1 MKKSRTIII
10 SLILVLSIVIYVA
23 NALQRSYLKIANS
36 KVATEKAKGVPVVK
50 EKEEKSTPKEEKKAK
65 VSESIPVSEV
75 KEKKVVVID
84 PGHANRSNL
93 EKEPIAPNSSEMKI
107 KDGGGAEGVV
117 SKTPEYL
124 VNMKV
129 SVKLKALLEEK
140 GYIVKM
146 TKVDNSASLGNV
158 ERAEIANKENA
169 ALAIRIHADSNDS
182 SSVKGA
188 SMLVPASINENTK
201 TIHDKSFSYGKTILD
216 TLVSEVG
223 MKNRGVVERDDMT
236 GFNWSKVPVV
246 LIEMGF
252 LSNEEED
259 KLLNTDDYQNK
270 VAKALADGVDLALK

>member
-1 MKKSRTIII
+1 MKKSKTMII
-10 SLILVLSIVIYVA
+10 SLILVLLIVIFVSK
-23 NALQRSYLKIANS
+23 ALQDSYLKITNS
-36 KVATEKAKGVPVVK
+36 KVTMGKNKSVSVVK
-50 EKEEKSTPKEEKKAK
+50 NNEEKSHQKEENKTKI
-65 VSESIPVSEV
+65 SENTHVAEA
-75 KEKKVVVID
+75 KEKKVVFID

-93 EKEPIAPNSSEMKI
+93 EKEPIAPNSSKMKI

-129 SVKLKALLEEK
+129 SLKLKAFLQEK

-146 TKVDNSASLGNV
+146 TKEDNSLSLGNV
-158 ERAEIANKENA
+158 ERAEVANKENA
-169 ALAIRIHADSNDS
+169 ALVIRIHADSNDN
-182 SSVKGA
+182 SSVKGS

-201 TIHDKSFSYGKTILD
+201 LIHDKSSNYGKIILD
-216 TLVSEVG
+216 TLVNEVG

-270 VAKALADGVDLALK
+270 VAKALADGIDLALK